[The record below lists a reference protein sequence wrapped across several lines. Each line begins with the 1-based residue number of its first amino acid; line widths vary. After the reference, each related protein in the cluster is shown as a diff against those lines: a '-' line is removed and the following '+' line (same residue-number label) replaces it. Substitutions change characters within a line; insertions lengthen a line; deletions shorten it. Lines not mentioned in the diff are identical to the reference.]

1 MIYKYIVPFILSIIY
16 FAVQKI
22 FRLVHSHLFIDLHE
36 YLKYE
41 DHWLIICHCIAYMQ
55 SMQILLICFNGSYVS
70 DSL

>member
-1 MIYKYIVPFILSIIY
+1 MIYKYIVPFILSIIS

-41 DHWLIICHCIAYMQ
+41 DH
-55 SMQILLICFNGSYVS
+55 
-70 DSL
+70 